1 MSVIVVKGSNISSPI
16 DAISLIGS
24 DNGTQTVNVA
34 SPNITTSSANDL
46 LIGFVKVS
54 AGATFTSGTGFTQ
67 QPAAS
72 STFLDAETGP
82 AATAGTYNATFTL
95 NTAQTWQSAV
105 AAMDNNPN
113 QALLSWTAS
122 TETGGT
128 ISQYL
133 VERCQGSGCTS
144 FVQIGTTTGTHLQ
157 RHGSDGIHEL
167 QLSRSGPGHV
177 RHDRTIFKCREPD
190 DSGSRAVASRQSDR
204 NTNLGKP
211 DQPFVD
217 AVSGDGWNN

>member
-1 MSVIVVKGSNISSPI
+1 MISIIVGKGSNISSPI

-72 STFLDAETGP
+72 SNFLDAETGP
-82 AATAGTYNATFTL
+82 AATPGTYDATFTL
-95 NTAQTWQSAV
+95 NTSQTWQSAV
-105 AAMDNNPN
+105 AAVATIPN
-113 QALLSWTAS
+113 QSSLSWTAS

-144 FVQIGTTTGTHLQ
+144 FVQIGTTAGTTFNDTGLTASTSYSYRVRAQ
-157 RHGSDGIHEL
+157 DT
-167 QLSRSGPGHV
+167 SGTTGPYSN
-177 RHDRTIFKCREPD
+177 T
-190 DSGSRAVASRQSDR
+190 ASLTTPAPVPRCQ
-204 NTNLGKP
+204 
-211 DQPFVD
+211 
-217 AVSGDGWNN
+217 AI